1 MTKKL
6 HIQGDFEN
14 DFVGLV
20 IQYFGDVKKTGDDWI
35 EFEVDYNENQIN
47 TIITNLPISVCKINL
62 TLSQI

>member
-1 MTKKL
+1 MTRKL

-14 DFVGLV
+14 DLVGQV
-20 IQYFGDVKKTGDDWI
+20 RQYFGDVTNAGDGWI

>member
-1 MTKKL
+1 MTRKL

-14 DFVGLV
+14 DLVGLV
-20 IQYFGDVKKTGDDWI
+20 IQYFGDVTKAGNDWV

-47 TIITNLPISVCKINL
+47 TIITNLPISACKINL